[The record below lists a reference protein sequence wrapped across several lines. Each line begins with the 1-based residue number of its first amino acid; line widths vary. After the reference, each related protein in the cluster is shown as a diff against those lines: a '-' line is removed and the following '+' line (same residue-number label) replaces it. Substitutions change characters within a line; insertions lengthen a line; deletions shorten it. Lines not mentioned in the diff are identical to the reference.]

1 MKKLFR
7 HYAIIWLIVI
17 AFMNVLL
24 FLTPI
29 ADGNKFTVNFW
40 LGYSMLTAVFVSMFL
55 FYMFRSDD
63 PDKIFYGLLLRKS
76 ARNAFLE
83 IFIAASLCIFVPFLT
98 TVGGI
103 LICASAVTI
112 AAIGFLRVRGAVVAT
127 KKIGDKVRDRTLFV
141 RTLAARAE
149 NLSQNSAIP
158 GIKARAKEVYEAIRY
173 SDPVSNDGLKDIED
187 KISLMFGEFSSA
199 VSNDNHQKASD
210 VADSLLTL
218 LSERNKKCK
227 ILK

>member
-7 HYAIIWLIVI
+7 HYAIIWLIVL
-17 AFMNVLL
+17 AFTNVLL
-24 FLTPI
+24 FLTP
-29 ADGNKFTVNFW
+29 AAGGNKFTVNFW
-40 LGYSMLTAVFVSMFL
+40 LGYFMLTAVFVSMFL
-55 FYMFRSDD
+55 FCMFRSDD

-76 ARNAFLE
+76 ARNAFLI
-83 IFIAASLCIFVPFLT
+83 IFSAGCVCVFVPFLT
-98 TVGGI
+98 IAGGI
-103 LICASAVTI
+103 LICASAITLASI
-112 AAIGFLRVRGAVVAT
+112 IFLRTMGAVSAA
-127 KKIGDKVRDRTLFV
+127 KEIGDKVRDRTSFM
-141 RTLAARAE
+141 RTLTARAE
-149 NLSQNSAIP
+149 NLFKNSAVP

-199 VSNDNHQKASD
+199 ISNNDLQKASD
-210 VADSLLTL
+210 IADSLLTL